1 MRAVIPRPWQA
12 VFTLFFN
19 KNSLGNW
26 RQTLPLRKL
35 HISCIKRRTFG
46 ETMSANLNPQ
56 STYSISDLSKEF
68 DITTRSI
75 RFYEDQG
82 LIKPKRRGQTRIY
95 SLKDRVRLKLILRG
109 KRLGFSLAET
119 RRLFELYDADKS
131 STSQLQTMLDLV
143 EEKKASLQ
151 QQMDDIKVVL
161 MELNSAEQQCKSAL
175 EESVK

>member
-1 MRAVIPRPWQA
+1 MMNATVS
-12 VFTLFFN
+12 T
-19 KNSLGNW
+19 
-26 RQTLPLRKL
+26 
-35 HISCIKRRTFG
+35 
-46 ETMSANLNPQ
+46 Q

-95 SLKDRVRLKLILRG
+95 TLKDRVRLKLILRG

-131 STSQLQTMLDLV
+131 STSQLNTMLDLV
-143 EEKKASLQ
+143 NDKKAALQ

-175 EESVK
+175 EVNKSPKT